1 MQELKQGAL
10 LQGGKYV
17 IKRVLGQGGFGI
29 TYLAEQVSLGR
40 EVAIKEFF
48 IRNLCDRDSESTQVK
63 TTSQQSTDL
72 AERYK
77 QKFLKEANTISHLHH
92 ANIIS
97 IFDVFEENDTA
108 YYVMEYINGGSLQDL
123 IEQKQ
128 KMPESEAITCISHI
142 ASAVDYI
149 HAHNINHYD
158 IKPAN
163 ILIRQDG
170 TPVLI
175 DFGISKSYDASGNRM
190 TTMPVGISDG
200 YAPIEQYSN
209 DGTLTFSP
217 QADIYSLGATLFK
230 LLTGQTPPSAP
241 ARTSGE
247 TLVIPTELSES
258 TRRTI
263 DSAMRLKRDERIDTA
278 KTFLRML
285 SGEEIHKSDTTSKK
299 IWPIL
304 IAIGSLLALGIGYFI
319 YQYGNASRDP
329 GLNSSITGDS
339 TLVLNQ
345 DSTLVDSALNETLKP
360 LQDKAY
366 TFNEK
371 YGDTTYRYSVKIY
384 DGNVTWSLK
393 CPGEKYNG
401 AFKCNPEMDPDII
414 LEEFKGVIYWAFAS
428 KYFWR
433 MAEELGFYR
442 YDEYQWAKRSFS
454 NSVSSFGKARK
465 YCPSAYKKVQS
476 MYKDLI
482 NAENSVDALWDE
494 ICLLSYA
501 LGEHPIEACDLYEC
515 DY

>member
-1 MQELKQGAL
+1 MQELKQGTP
-10 LQGGKYV
+10 LQGGKYI

-29 TYLAEQVSLGR
+29 TYLAEQVLLAR

-48 IRNLCDRDSESTQVK
+48 IRNLCDRDSEGTLVS
-63 TTSQQSTDL
+63 TTSQQSTIV

-77 QKFLKEANTISHLHH
+77 QKFLKEANTISSLHH

-108 YYVMEYINGGSLQDL
+108 YYVMEYIKGGSLQNL
-123 IEQKQ
+123 INRNH
-128 KMPESEAITCISHI
+128 KMSESEAITCISYI

-149 HAHNINHYD
+149 HTHNINHYD

-175 DFGISKSYDASGNRM
+175 DFGISKSYDSSGNRM

-217 QADIYSLGATLFK
+217 QADIYSLGATLYK
-230 LLTGQTPPSAP
+230 LVTGQTPPSAP

-247 TLVIPTELSES
+247 TLLIPTDLKES

-263 DSAMRLKRDERIDTA
+263 DSAMRLKRNERIDTA
-278 KTFLRML
+278 KAFLSML
-285 SGEEIHKSDTTSKK
+285 SGEDMKKKDSPKSKV
-299 IWPIL
+299 WPIL
-304 IAIGSLLALGIGYFI
+304 LAIGCLLALGIGYLI
-319 YQYGNASRDP
+319 YNTTRVSKTRLDT
-329 GLNSSITGDS
+329 SIVGDS
-339 TLVLNQ
+339 TAILEQ
-345 DSTLVDSALNETLKP
+345 DSAFASQATDEPQTPIQNKT
-360 LQDKAY
+360 Y

-371 YGDTTYRYSVKIY
+371 YGDTTYRYSVKVY

-401 AFKCNPEMDPDII
+401 AFKCNPEIDPDII

-433 MAEELGFYR
+433 MAEELGYYR